1 MKAGAKLIDG
11 GTVSLSDDGSAGERS
26 KSPNVHMKSPHSGS
40 MTKPD
45 LNLKP
50 ADYMKSEF
58 SQISSG
64 AISIPVKN
72 KNRMKRDFD
81 TEFIKKA

>member
-11 GTVSLSDDGSAGERS
+11 GTASLSDDGSPTPRS
-26 KSPNVHMKSPHSGS
+26 RSPNIHMHTPQNGS
-40 MTKPD
+40 MAKHE

-50 ADYMKSEF
+50 GDYMKSEF

-64 AISIPVKN
+64 VVSIPVKH
-72 KNRMKRDFD
+72 KNRIKRDFD
-81 TEFIKKA
+81 NEFIKKA